1 MEGAPSE
8 VVRPTPHSPLGEVRV
23 VPGDG
28 DLLLRQAI
36 VVDFCL
42 QQVEDGI
49 CMYATILSE
58 GSRVFYDFRD
68 NVVREMERQFQEI
81 AQADRRRMHAVPPTV
96 GAFQSTQV
104 TQEAVH

>member
-1 MEGAPSE
+1 MEGPPSE
-8 VVRPTPHSPLGEVRV
+8 VVWPTPYSPLGEVRV

-49 CMYATILSE
+49 CLYATILS
-58 GSRVFYDFRD
+58 GRASRAFYDFRN
-68 NVVREMERQFQEI
+68 NVVR
-81 AQADRRRMHAVPPTV
+81 
-96 GAFQSTQV
+96 
-104 TQEAVH
+104 